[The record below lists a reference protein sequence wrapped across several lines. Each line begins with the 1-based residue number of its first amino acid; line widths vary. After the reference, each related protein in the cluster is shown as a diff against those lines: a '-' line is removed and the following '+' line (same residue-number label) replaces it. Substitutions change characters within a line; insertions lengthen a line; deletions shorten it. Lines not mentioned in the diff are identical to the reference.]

1 MIPKVIHYCWFG
13 GNPLP
18 DISKKCMDSWKLYC
32 PDFEIKCWDE
42 SNCNLSIN
50 NFVKQAAENKKWA
63 FVSDYFRLKI
73 IEEYGGIY
81 LDIDVELL
89 KPIDDLLEFDGYMG
103 FELSDKHYIASGLG
117 FGAIPNNPII
127 KKMKENYENISFIKA
142 DGTFDMKPCPKRD
155 TEILANLGLKQN
167 NKTQML
173 GNFAFFSSDY
183 FSPLGFTG
191 EQFFSDNTYSIHHF
205 NGSWLDDSQIAM
217 LNLRKMTKKKFG
229 KFLGEYI
236 FKILISFEFIRKNG
250 FKLFFKKVKKK
261 IIRK

>member
-1 MIPKVIHYCWFG
+1 MIPKIIHFCWFG

-18 DISKKCMDSWKLYC
+18 EISKKCIDSWKLHC
-32 PDFEIKCWDE
+32 PDYEIRCWDDN
-42 SNCNLSIN
+42 NCNLKIN
-50 NFVKQAAENKKWA
+50 QFVKEAAENKKWA

-73 IEEYGGIY
+73 IEEHGGIY

-103 FELSDKHYIASGLG
+103 FELSDKNYIASGLG

-127 KKMKENYENISFIKA
+127 RKLKENYENISFVKK

-155 TEILANLGLKQN
+155 TEILVHLGLKQS

-173 GNFAFFSSDY
+173 GNFVFFSSDY
-183 FSPLGFTG
+183 FSPLGFSG

-205 NGSWLDDSQIAM
+205 NGSWLSDDEI
-217 LNLRKMTKKKFG
+217 KMH
-229 KFLGEYI
+229 
-236 FKILISFEFIRKNG
+236 N
-250 FKLFFKKVKKK
+250 KKK
-261 IIRK
+261 IYRSKYGKNIGVILYKVYYILWIIRMYGFLFFIKKIFKKIGG